1 MGNSLGGKRSSKV
14 MKINGETFKL
24 KTPVTA
30 EEVVKDYPGHVLLE
44 SEAVKRY
51 GIGAKPLFPFQK
63 LEPNRLYFLVEL
75 PEERVPRRVRSGLN
89 MSAKDRLES
98 LRLSRR
104 SVSDLSLLKHKSEGS
119 KSGAVR
125 VKMRIPKAEV
135 ERLMKESEN
144 EADAAHKIMQL
155 CMVKR
160 QQLHWKGDHG
170 SAVAQGFKGRRR
182 RVSFVPIN
190 GGSCQIPIR
199 KSSRSSQDVTFVPLV
214 TMSSSPISAPSHQ
227 FPPVSSS
234 SSENG
239 LVRAAVQS
247 GNGTSLASSTLPDSV
262 DTEVVIREPQTS
274 SSPILQSSPVSQR
287 SPVNPPVN
295 TRAMV
300 TRSKVLPVEMDA
312 C

>member
-44 SEAVKRY
+44 SEAVKSY
-51 GIGAKPLFPFQK
+51 GVGAKPLFPFQK

-135 ERLMKESEN
+135 ERLMKEGEN

-155 CMVKR
+155 CMVKP
-160 QQLHWKGDHG
+160 QLLHWKGDHG
-170 SAVAQGFKGRRR
+170 SAVAQGFKGRQR

-190 GGSCQIPIR
+190 EGGSCQIP
-199 KSSRSSQDVTFVPLV
+199 VT
-214 TMSSSPISAPSHQ
+214 S
-227 FPPVSSS
+227 
-234 SSENG
+234 
-239 LVRAAVQS
+239 
-247 GNGTSLASSTLPDSV
+247 
-262 DTEVVIREPQTS
+262 
-274 SSPILQSSPVSQR
+274 
-287 SPVNPPVN
+287 
-295 TRAMV
+295 
-300 TRSKVLPVEMDA
+300 
-312 C
+312 

>member
-104 SVSDLSLLKHKSEGS
+104 SVSDLSLLKHKS
-119 KSGAVR
+119 GAVR

-155 CMVKR
+155 CMVKP
-160 QQLHWKGDHG
+160 QLLHWKGDHG
-170 SAVAQGFKGRRR
+170 SAVAQGFKGRQR

-190 GGSCQIPIR
+190 EGGSQIP
-199 KSSRSSQDVTFVPLV
+199 VT
-214 TMSSSPISAPSHQ
+214 S
-227 FPPVSSS
+227 
-234 SSENG
+234 
-239 LVRAAVQS
+239 
-247 GNGTSLASSTLPDSV
+247 
-262 DTEVVIREPQTS
+262 
-274 SSPILQSSPVSQR
+274 
-287 SPVNPPVN
+287 
-295 TRAMV
+295 
-300 TRSKVLPVEMDA
+300 
-312 C
+312 

>member
-89 MSAKDRLES
+89 MSAW
-98 LRLSRR
+98 R
-104 SVSDLSLLKHKSEGS
+104 SVSDLSLLKH

-155 CMVKR
+155 CMVKP
-160 QQLHWKGDHG
+160 QLLHWKGDHG
-170 SAVAQGFKGRRR
+170 SAVAQGFKGRQR

-190 GGSCQIPIR
+190 EGG
-199 KSSRSSQDVTFVPLV
+199 
-214 TMSSSPISAPSHQ
+214 
-227 FPPVSSS
+227 
-234 SSENG
+234 
-239 LVRAAVQS
+239 
-247 GNGTSLASSTLPDSV
+247 
-262 DTEVVIREPQTS
+262 
-274 SSPILQSSPVSQR
+274 SQR
-287 SPVNPPVN
+287 SEQWKIRVHSYIFNFPHPPQPHPTFSFSYVHTLN
-295 TRAMV
+295 
-300 TRSKVLPVEMDA
+300 S
-312 C
+312 